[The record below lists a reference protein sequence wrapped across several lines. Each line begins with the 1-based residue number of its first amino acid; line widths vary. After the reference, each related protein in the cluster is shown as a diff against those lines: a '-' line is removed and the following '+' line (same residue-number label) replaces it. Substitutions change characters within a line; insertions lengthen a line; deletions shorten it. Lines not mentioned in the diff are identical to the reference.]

1 MTTRKKEE
9 EEKAF
14 QNLHGGGNYGNR
26 CHDLLLLFFTFWE
39 KRVPWMG
46 AAKPI
51 TFIDRYFF
59 FFYSIFL
66 KLFSAMSAYL
76 QSG

>member
-1 MTTRKKEE
+1 
-9 EEKAF
+9 
-14 QNLHGGGNYGNR
+14 
-26 CHDLLLLFFTFWE
+26 
-39 KRVPWMG
+39 MG

-59 FFYSIFL
+59 FFFLLYFL
-66 KLFSAMSAYL
+66 KPLSAMSAYL